1 MNKQPPKKWLDR
13 YDVLDEDHHNDLE
26 ARAAVHEF
34 RGKMPREEAESR
46 AHSDYLRE
54 RAYDAAAHH
63 LVGVRAAH
71 AAGHMQAA
79 QQHGMAYQAAMEAA
93 GEDAH
98 KPPPPPVLDRL
109 KDTKLKVY
117 TFKNHPADQFFP
129 AQQEAASDED
139 HALSSK
145 VEKLRA
151 LSAQLKASGD

>member
-71 AAGHMQAA
+71 
-79 QQHGMAYQAAMEAA
+79 AAMEAA